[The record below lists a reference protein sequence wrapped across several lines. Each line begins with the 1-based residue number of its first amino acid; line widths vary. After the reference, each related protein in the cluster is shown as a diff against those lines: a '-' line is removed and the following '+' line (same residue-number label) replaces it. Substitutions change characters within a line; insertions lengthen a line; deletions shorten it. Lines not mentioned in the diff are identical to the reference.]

1 MLQKFSI
8 EEILIRIMPGG
19 FFLTIVYLIYGNV
32 LNVNIQANLDFF
44 YTFIFFCAS
53 YITGEILQT
62 ISHELEWIIN
72 LFFKLR
78 KPSEIFLYKNNPVIK
93 SDKTREEIIGLIKFS
108 NEEIISKDYKEVSC
122 NKWSKQNKEEK
133 EISQSVFWKLY
144 TQVSD
149 TEEIKKVNSGYL
161 FSRVITL
168 IFLIIS
174 IMLFIKNINIYF
186 LISVILFFI
195 FLWRTRGYARGVVFK
210 TVLLNLKK

>member
-108 NEEIISKDYKEVSC
+108 NEEIVSKDYKEVSC